1 MKFDPSR
8 RKVLALGAGAALAST
23 GLGSAAD
30 LEGAQNIDS
39 HPTVDA
45 EVVDSFTDGLELNV
59 TISVTDP
66 DDEVDRIGFIVE
78 NYNDRT
84 VDIATHWFNEAS
96 GEKTVSK
103 VVSLNRAPYA
113 CYAFVKA
120 GSDYYSVDSVRL
132 GPETEAPAPQ
142 LLGVD
147 VSGTTATIDY
157 EVSPDEPAEYSVGA
171 SVSPISGSS
180 SGDPVYTTERND
192 PYDEPTTA
200 RTVVTGLAPNT
211 EYTATAWTEL
221 DTWAMKEQSD
231 YAESETQTF
240 KTGDVVAPEPETEHR
255 LVIGGSSD
263 VSYYRVTTTGSLE
276 QTTETGD
283 APFSSATVDDED
295 YVSGSSACGGVAG
308 GADAY
313 VFTGE
318 LTNVGV
324 DGAASVYLDGEEID
338 PADYADELPHHLA
351 ITGGSDLTEYAFR
364 VSGDVIKTTEVDGTG
379 LSLNPSYDDED
390 TVSAGQGA
398 GATAGGTD
406 AYRFSSPQVTS
417 AEEDISFTQFD
428 GDATVYLNGEE
439 IDPADY

>member
-23 GLGSAAD
+23 GLGSAAN

-45 EVVDSFTDGLELNV
+45 EIVDSSTDGLELNV

-66 DDEVDRIGFIVE
+66 NGEVDRAGFIVE
-78 NYNDRT
+78 DYNDET
-84 VDIATHWFNEAS
+84 VDIAMHWFNQSS
-96 GEKTVSK
+96 GEETVSK
-103 VVSLNRAPYA
+103 VVPLNRAPYS

-120 GSDYYSVDSVRL
+120 GSDYYSVDSVGL
-132 GPETEAPAPQ
+132 APETEAPAPQ
-142 LLGVD
+142 LLGVS

-157 EVSPDEPAEYSVGA
+157 EVAPEKPALYSVGA
-171 SVSPISGSS
+171 SVSSINGSN
-180 SGDPVYTTERND
+180 SGDPQYTTERTD
-192 PYDEPTTA
+192 EYGEPTTA
-200 RTVVTGLAPNT
+200 RTVVTGLAPDT
-211 EYTATAWTEL
+211 EYTAAAWTRL
-221 DTWAMKEQSD
+221 DTWATEKQTD
-231 YAESETQTF
+231 YAESEPQTF
-240 KTGDVVAPEPETEHR
+240 KTGDVVDSEPVTEHR

-263 VSYYRVTTTGSLE
+263 VSYYRLTVSGSLE

-283 APFSSATVDDED
+283 APFSSATIDDED

-338 PADYADELPHHLA
+338 PDDYTDELPHHLA
-351 ITGGSDLTEYAFR
+351 ITGGSSRTDYAFS
-364 VSGDVIKTTEVDGTG
+364 VSGDLIKTTEVEGTG

-390 TVSAGQGA
+390 TVSHGEGA

-406 AYRFSSPQVTS
+406 AYRFSDSGTV
-417 AEEDISFTQFD
+417 AGDAIAFTEFD
-428 GDATVYLNGEE
+428 GDATVYLNGNE
-439 IDPADY
+439 IDPSQY